1 MGEVFDLLAV
11 RADETSVRIV
21 IELVESSV
29 GLRMASHG
37 GSEIR
42 FEGDDLFECLINA
55 RLELESRGLL
65 LCCQGCRPDVFPSG
79 MLRQMNGGR
88 FAYQLHRNA
97 PLSEADIVDI
107 FAQAE
112 PNAVA
117 SVSGQRAAV
126 MEFFGFDKRSAP
138 PV

>member
-79 MLRQMNGGR
+79 MHRQMNDLGSFFPNGR
-88 FAYQLHRNA
+88 KARYVRPFLPRSFAR
-97 PLSEADIVDI
+97 P
-107 FAQAE
+107 
-112 PNAVA
+112 
-117 SVSGQRAAV
+117 G
-126 MEFFGFDKRSAP
+126 
-138 PV
+138 